1 MTESEV
7 VILLAASKESKEF
20 KEAVEIYNEFKRLR
34 KEIGKPIRSIVDP
47 KKVKK
52 DLTGEDFF
60 ALLEE
65 IRKRKR

>member
-1 MTESEV
+1 LTESEV